1 MASRKVLPFSSEAT
15 SAKVAMDLKKIGILK
30 VRPLQGGLKAWQDQ
44 GYPMDDFFPKEIAK
58 AAS

>member
-1 MASRKVLPFSSEAT
+1 
-15 SAKVAMDLKKIGILK
+15 MDLKKIGIIK

-44 GYPMDDFFPKEIAK
+44 GYPLDNFFPEEMAK